1 MSKRDEIIRASEIG
15 QYAYCARA
23 WWLGQVQGY
32 RSSNLAAMQQGSAEH
47 STHGRVVAGYHRL
60 RWLAVVLLVVAVVV
74 LVAGLWLAVGS

>member
-1 MSKRDEIIRASEIG
+1 VSDQDEIIRASEIG

-47 STHGRVVAGYHRL
+47 STHGQAVAGYHRL
-60 RWLAVVLLVVAVVV
+60 RWLAAALLVVAVVV
-74 LVAGLWLAVGS
+74 LIAGLLLAAGG